1 MFETEIKIKLRSDT
15 ETRKQLL
22 QMGAQF
28 KYFMHNSD
36 KYYNF
41 ISGGKDFA
49 KTDEALRLRST
60 ILMDPITKQKIEE
73 KHDLT
78 YKGPKLKTSVKSRIE
93 YESEVQNAEMID
105 KIIGA
110 LGFNLVIEIPKEREV
125 FEIKYEKTQYTVLID
140 KIEGLSGYYLEA
152 ELMVAEEKA
161 IPEAKQKLVNFVSKI
176 GYNENDSIR
185 ESYLEL
191 VMKNKKR

>member
-93 YESEVQNAEMID
+93 YESEVQNADMID
-105 KIIGA
+105 KIISA

-125 FEIKYEKTQYTVLID
+125 FEIKYENTIYTVLID
-140 KIEGLSGYYLEA
+140 KIEGLSGFYLEA

-161 IPEAKQKLVNFVSKI
+161 ICEAKQKLVNLVSKI
-176 GYNENDSIR
+176 GYTERDSIR

-191 VMKNKKR
+191 VMKKKVT

>member
-1 MFETEIKIKLRSDT
+1 MFETEIKIKLRDDT
-15 ETRKQLL
+15 ETRKKLL
-22 QMGAQF
+22 QMGAEF

-41 ISGGKDFA
+41 LRGGKDFA

-60 ILMDPITKQKIEE
+60 VLMDPISKQKIEE

-78 YKGPKLKTSVKSRIE
+78 YKGPKLKTSVKTRIE
-93 YESEVQNAEMID
+93 YESEVQNAEMIN

-110 LGFNLVIEIPKEREV
+110 LGFDLVIEIPKEREV
-125 FEIKYEKTQYTVLID
+125 FEIMFATTHYTVLID
-140 KIEGLSGYYLEA
+140 KIEVLSGYYLEA
-152 ELMVAEEKA
+152 EIMVPEEQA
-161 IPEAKQKLVNFVSKI
+161 IPAAKQKLVNFVSQL
-176 GYNENDSIR
+176 GYSEMDSIR

-191 VMKNKKR
+191 VMKNKKP

>member
-22 QMGAQF
+22 QLGAQF

-41 ISGGKDFA
+41 KNGEKDFA

-60 ILMDPITKQKIEE
+60 ILMDPNTKQKIKET
-73 KHDLT
+73 HDLT

-93 YESEVQNAEMID
+93 YESEVENADMIH
-105 KIIGA
+105 KIIDA
-110 LGFNLVIEIPKEREV
+110 LGFDCVIEIPKEREV
-125 FEIKYEKTQYTVLID
+125 FEIKYENTQYTVLID

-152 ELMVAEEKA
+152 ELMVADEKK
-161 IPEAKQKLVNFVSKI
+161 ISEAKQKLVNLVLKL
-176 GYNENDSIR
+176 GYNEKDSIR

-191 VMKNKKR
+191 VMKSKKP

>member
-1 MFETEIKIKLRSDT
+1 MYETEIKIKLRDDS
-15 ETRKQLL
+15 ETRKKLL

-41 ISGGKDFA
+41 LSAGKDFA

-60 ILMDPITKQKIEE
+60 ILMDPLSKQKIEE

-78 YKGPKLKTSVKSRIE
+78 YKGPKLNTSVKTRIE
-93 YESEVQNAEMID
+93 YESEVQNADMIH

-110 LGFNLVIEIPKEREV
+110 LGFDLVIEIPKEREV
-125 FEIKYEKTQYTVLID
+125 FEIMFDTTHYTVLID

-152 ELMVAEEKA
+152 EIMVPEEKA
-161 IPEAKQKLVNFVSKI
+161 IPEAKQKLVHFVSKL
-176 GYNENDSIR
+176 GYTETDSIR

-191 VMKNKKR
+191 VMKNKKH